1 MPGTVLW
8 YWEHA
13 DGQDTSYPHGVQSP
27 GEGEVK
33 QEACKAWVRGVHGM
47 VRPPWWEHPTR
58 LRVQEVDTSLSI
70 TKKPRA
76 VGLWH
81 VAVAQQGECQEQFLI
96 QNSKGHSLEANADG
110 QCPACS
116 Q

>member
-1 MPGTVLW
+1 MAKTLPTLMECRVQGKGKSNKKHARPGCLW
-8 YWEHA
+8 
-13 DGQDTSYPHGVQSP
+13 S
-27 GEGEVK
+27 
-33 QEACKAWVRGVHGM
+33 VRGVQGT

-81 VAVAQQGECQEQFLI
+81 VAVAQQGECQGQFLI
-96 QNSKGHSLEANADG
+96 QNSKGHSLEANADK